1 MVKEIVRLFSLHFW
15 VLLVYTT
22 AQVQIL
28 KKCHLFYHEEHEG
41 LEGGAVFASMRF
53 NLIMQAIGDGA
64 YMLLYSKV
72 HEKEV
77 VAIDDALERT

>member
-1 MVKEIVRLFSLHFW
+1 MINNVNRVFC

-53 NLIMQAIGDGA
+53 NLIMQAIRDGA
-64 YMLLYSKV
+64 YELLYSKV
-72 HEKEV
+72 PNHCSIV
-77 VAIDDALERT
+77 TSTC